1 MRCAWVCASST
12 RVSEAA
18 DSDVQRWASSGWASS
33 WTTEILVH
41 KKAVSAATQQLLH
54 QECPQALITPIDPN
68 SAFSAAALVA
78 LVQAAGLFDN
88 PSDPQH
94 SGTWPEALAV
104 LMDDGKSFRAEFE
117 CCVSALYLCVKYL
130 QRCCVANLLMS
141 ERAFFFVDSI
151 DEGV

>member
-1 MRCAWVCASST
+1 MGKFWVGQF
-12 RVSEAA
+12 V
-18 DSDVQRWASSGWASS
+18 DDDQRTALR
-33 WTTEILVH
+33 TQLLRFEPTDILVH

-68 SAFSAAALVA
+68 STFSAAALVA

-130 QRCCVANLLMS
+130 QRCCVANLLMT
-141 ERAFFFVDSI
+141 ERTFFFVDSI

>member
-1 MRCAWVCASST
+1 MST
-12 RVSEAA
+12 GAYYA
-18 DSDVQRWASSGWASS
+18 DR
-33 WTTEILVH
+33 
-41 KKAVSAATQQLLH
+41 
-54 QECPQALITPIDPN
+54 
-68 SAFSAAALVA
+68 
-78 LVQAAGLFDN
+78 LFDN

-130 QRCCVANLLMS
+130 QRCCVANLLMT
-141 ERAFFFVDSI
+141 ERTFFFVDSI